1 MEELRIRGTDSFGYT
16 RQRPLV
22 LVDDVRI
29 DTNKEEWGAMEGV
42 GCCYF
47 SGGAGRPSLGPQP
60 RGDRPR
66 RGPQGAGRGGA
77 GGPAPCRPLEG
88 RRTAIEIENRGLE
101 AAVSGWLID
110 RPALRWNLILAY
122 EWNRNRI
129 ADPGPDATDDSLPVY
144 RLGDDGTWDFVEWRH
159 TRRSGGFHAASYLRS
174 TSNRRSAPA
183 VEPSGPV
190 AVSSR
195 V

>member
-1 MEELRIRGTDSFGYT
+1 M
-16 RQRPLV
+16 
-22 LVDDVRI
+22 
-29 DTNKEEWGAMEGV
+29 
-42 GCCYF
+42 
-47 SGGAGRPSLGPQP
+47 
-60 RGDRPR
+60 
-66 RGPQGAGRGGA
+66 
-77 GGPAPCRPLEG
+77 
-88 RRTAIEIENRGLE
+88 
-101 AAVSGWLID
+101 SGWLID